1 MSHIVVAGD
10 PEEALEARC
19 ASPTTFNPVV
29 GLVDSIDEVGLG
41 SLRLLPDFGAEELRA
56 NPTSIASWIQN
67 IIDAQRKRLDKS
79 IQESLIMCQSLDT
92 KAETKTKYANVF
104 AVLNVKVPVQW
115 PPCFSAA
122 PLSQYFV
129 RTFEAG

>member
-1 MSHIVVAGD
+1 MSHLVVAGD
-10 PEEALEARC
+10 LGESNEEMC
-19 ASPTTFNPVV
+19 ASPTTFNPVI

-41 SLRLLPDFGAEELRA
+41 SLRLLPAFEAEELRA
-56 NPTSIASWIQN
+56 NPTSIASWMQN

-79 IQESLIMCQSLDT
+79 IQESLIMCQSLDSQ
-92 KAETKTKYANVF
+92 AAMKTKYANVF
-104 AVLNVKVPVQW
+104 AVMNVKIPVQW
-115 PPCFSAA
+115 PECFSAA

>member
-1 MSHIVVAGD
+1 MSHLVVAGD
-10 PEEALEARC
+10 LGESNEERC

-41 SLRLLPDFGAEELRA
+41 SLRLLPAFEAEELRA
-56 NPTSIASWIQN
+56 NPTSIASWMQN

-79 IQESLIMCQSLDT
+79 IQESLIMCQSLDSQ
-92 KAETKTKYANVF
+92 AAMKTKYANVF
-104 AVLNVKVPVQW
+104 AVMNVKVPVQW

>member
-1 MSHIVVAGD
+1 MAGD
-10 PEEALEARC
+10 LNEEPEARC
-19 ASPTTFNPVV
+19 HSLSSINPVI
-29 GLVDSIDEVGLG
+29 GLVDSIDEVGMG
-41 SLRLLPDFGAEELRA
+41 ILRLLPQYGAEELRA

-79 IQESLIMCQSLDT
+79 IQDSLIMCQSLDT
-92 KAETKTKYANVF
+92 KADMKTKYANVF
-104 AVLNVKVPVQW
+104 AVLNLKTPVEW
-115 PPCFSAA
+115 PLCFSSA